1 MAGAVE
7 GSLIITLRGWD
18 KGERGVSICST
29 RPLHMPKIFV
39 GKGVDEL
46 IRTLPLLYNVC
57 GTAQACAAA
66 EACEQALGI
75 DADTGRREARE
86 MLVWF
91 ETAREHI
98 WRILLDWSA
107 FLTQPSD
114 SATVADAMGL
124 FSDFR
129 NALYPDRE
137 PFRIGQRAIE
147 PNRHK
152 LEQVIGRL
160 EQLLERSLYTY
171 SPDEWLGIDSEE
183 ALSAWIKGSE
193 SIPSQLLRQLS
204 GRGWSGIGSA
214 ASTALREVSVETLE
228 DRLGGGE
235 VEAFIATPTH
245 EGHCCETT
253 PYTRVRGQPLVKSL
267 SADYGSGL
275 LPRTV
280 ARLVELAG
288 IPARLKRGITHLGG
302 SNSPLFDRTTADN
315 IGIAQVEAA
324 RGRLVH
330 RVELV
335 DQRIADYRILAPTEW
350 NFHPEGVL
358 AQGLMSLDG
367 NSHEE
372 LKQQATWL
380 INAID
385 PCVGYSLEIV

>member
-1 MAGAVE
+1 
-7 GSLIITLRGWD
+7 
-18 KGERGVSICST
+18 
-29 RPLHMPKIFV
+29 
-39 GKGVDEL
+39 
-46 IRTLPLLYNVC
+46 
-57 GTAQACAAA
+57 
-66 EACEQALGI
+66 
-75 DADTGRREARE
+75 

-107 FLTQPSD
+107 FLTQPPD

-137 PFRIGQRAIE
+137 PFRIGWRAIE
-147 PNRHK
+147 PDRYK

-171 SPDEWLGIDSEE
+171 SLDEWLGIDSEE
-183 ALSAWIKGSE
+183 ALSAWIKRSE

-214 ASTALREVSVETLE
+214 ASTALPEVSVETLE
-228 DRLGGGE
+228 DLLGGGE

-253 PYTRVRGQPLVKSL
+253 PYTRVREQPLVKSL

-288 IPARLKRGITHLGG
+288 IPARLKRGITNLGG
-302 SNSPLFDRTTADN
+302 SNSSLFDRTTADN

-350 NFHPEGVL
+350 NFHPQGVL

-367 NSHEE
+367 SSHEE

-385 PCVGYSLEIV
+385 PCVGYSLEIE